1 MKGKSTSTSSLVPG
15 SEQPLS
21 GEDLKEYNVADSKMQ
36 LAVDWF
42 RKECATYEGRG
53 SGRVAP
59 ALLLPVRVELPGGKD
74 PDIVPL
80 TDVAMV
86 GVREGTTLI
95 VTAMQDSHL
104 SAIEKAI
111 YAAKIPHIVPQREDA
126 RTIKIPVPRPTVEAR
141 NELVKAASKQAEG
154 TRIQLR
160 RQEQTSVK
168 KRKCEKGSIQ
178 LKQFHELL
186 QKYLKEVDTIVE
198 NLRKRLGGK

>member
-1 MKGKSTSTSSLVPG
+1 MSSVLRLLTRQSVYSFTNLRTYRLETRYLSQFSVQCGRQQWSPARGYASKTKSKGGQALRQNKKDERDTNEEDARDKSMKGKSTSTSSLVPG

-53 SGRVAP
+53 SGRVTP

-74 PDIVPL
+74 SDIVPL

-95 VTAMQDSHL
+95 VTAMQDS
-104 SAIEKAI
+104 
-111 YAAKIPHIVPQREDA
+111 VRM
-126 RTIKIPVPRPTVEAR
+126 
-141 NELVKAASKQAEG
+141 
-154 TRIQLR
+154 
-160 RQEQTSVK
+160 
-168 KRKCEKGSIQ
+168 
-178 LKQFHELL
+178 F
-186 QKYLKEVDTIVE
+186 
-198 NLRKRLGGK
+198 